1 MTHHMRVAS
10 PRVAAHR
17 SSPWTQIQ
25 RGVDTVAKTLGAV
38 HSACSVGKAL
48 YGLTRGAAPY
58 AAAGA
63 AALLL

>member
-1 MTHHMRVAS
+1 MTHHMRSNWSQV
-10 PRVAAHR
+10 R
-17 SSPWTQIQ
+17 

-38 HSACSVGKAL
+38 HSAYSVGKAL
-48 YGLTRGAAPY
+48 YGLARGATPY

>member
-1 MTHHMRVAS
+1 MTHHMRS
-10 PRVAAHR
+10 N
-17 SSPWTQIQ
+17 WTQVR

-38 HSACSVGKAL
+38 HSAYSVGKAL
-48 YGLTRGAAPY
+48 YGLARTPY

>member
-1 MTHHMRVAS
+1 MAVTRQPS
-10 PRVAAHR
+10 WTR
-17 SSPWTQIQ
+17 SLQ
-25 RGVDTVAKTLGAV
+25 RNVSTVAKTLGAV
-38 HSACSVGKAL
+38 HSAYSVGKAL